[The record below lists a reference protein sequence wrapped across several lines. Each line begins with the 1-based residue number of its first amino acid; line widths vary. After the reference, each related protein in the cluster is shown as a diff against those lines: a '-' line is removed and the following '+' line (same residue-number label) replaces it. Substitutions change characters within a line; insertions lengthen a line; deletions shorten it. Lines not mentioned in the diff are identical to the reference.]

1 MSTIIKGWQRSVQIR
16 YKTIRFSNKNNIFLE
31 MHFVCFDFPSGPMRT
46 VAQMCYNVDNVLA
59 YILKLTTETIFVL
72 FILTKCLDC
81 LLSMLTGIVNLL
93 QPNRPVI
100 RPTDSSRKTLNKL
113 RTLISKVLWLL
124 RAEPIFLFPQRIFVG
139 KLVHKMDQNFKWLRI
154 KTNY

>member
-1 MSTIIKGWQRSVQIR
+1 
-16 YKTIRFSNKNNIFLE
+16 
-31 MHFVCFDFPSGPMRT
+31 
-46 VAQMCYNVDNVLA
+46 MCYNADNVLA

-139 KLVHKMDQNFKWLRI
+139 KLVHKMDQNFKNYELINMKRTYHEI
-154 KTNY
+154 TSHTLLSLQHDGVPQHLLTNLFVSVETTKNWEKGR